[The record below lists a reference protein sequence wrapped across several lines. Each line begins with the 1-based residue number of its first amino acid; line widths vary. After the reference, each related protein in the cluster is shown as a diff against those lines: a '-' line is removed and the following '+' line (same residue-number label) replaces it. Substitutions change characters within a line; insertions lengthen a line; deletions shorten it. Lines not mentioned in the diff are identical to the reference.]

1 MINNKTQLNMVIG
14 GSLQH
19 TQSPILHNSL
29 YKFLH
34 CNAIMLAHST
44 QNLSKT
50 LQALKTLSVS
60 LIAVTMP
67 FKEAILPYVD
77 QLSAEVEKI
86 KSANTIIRRHN
97 KLVAYNTDIDGIA
110 YALRTIPLANK
121 SVLIIGAGGAAHAAA
136 YYLKKNNAT
145 LLWLNRTPKR
155 AHASIKIFGGSMINV
170 KHIDTLPIDI
180 IINTTPLGM
189 FPDIE
194 HSPLPTYQFRP
205 EQTVFDMVYN
215 PIDTLLIKK
224 ARSQGA
230 LCISGLEMFIGQGL
244 KQIELWLNTSVTN
257 TEMTALVKS
266 TLEKSLSSTE
276 KKT

>member
-1 MINNKTQLNMVIG
+1 MVIG
-14 GSLQH
+14 DSLHH
-19 TQSPILHNSL
+19 TQSPILHNSI

-44 QNLSKT
+44 QNLSAT
-50 LQALKTLSVS
+50 IQALKTLSVG

-77 QLSAEVEKI
+77 QLSEEVKEI

-97 KLVAYNTDIDGIA
+97 KLVAYNTDINGVA
-110 YALRTIPLANK
+110 YALRTIRLANK
-121 SVLIIGAGGAAHAAA
+121 NALIIGAGGAAHAAA

-145 LLWLNRTPKR
+145 LLWLNRTPQR
-155 AHASIKIFGGSMINV
+155 SHASIKIFGGSMINIE
-170 KHIDTLPIDI
+170 HIDALPIDI

-194 HSPLPTYQFRP
+194 HSPLPTYQFRSG
-205 EQTVFDMVYN
+205 QTVFDMVYN

-230 LCISGLEMFIGQGL
+230 LCISGLEMFIGQGI
-244 KQIELWLNTSVTN
+244 KQIELWLNTSIAN
-257 TEMTALVKS
+257 SEMTVLLKS
-266 TLEKSLSSTE
+266 TLEKFQSSTE
-276 KKT
+276 KKI